1 MVIKNLSPT
10 FRTIVLN
17 IEDIRPKHWGY
28 SSQILGTNFVTS
40 SFYILLYFRYI
51 CIRVKHSKIYHM
63 IKQDYLI
70 RMIQEII
77 TLLVNAL
84 LNRQKIRKESW
95 VEYDDITRQIL
106 GIPSENLKDTDAEEI
121 INRYTND
128 PNQMGKIEL
137 AAMTMLKIAD
147 EMDNDHL
154 VMKSKLKQEGIT
166 LLEHVQTTGNTFS
179 LQRVS
184 LIAML
189 KK

>member
-1 MVIKNLSPT
+1 
-10 FRTIVLN
+10 
-17 IEDIRPKHWGY
+17 
-28 SSQILGTNFVTS
+28 
-40 SFYILLYFRYI
+40 
-51 CIRVKHSKIYHM
+51 M
-63 IKQDYLI
+63 IKQDYLL

-106 GIPSENLKDTDAEEI
+106 ELPSESLKDMSADDI
-121 INRYTND
+121 IKRYEGDSNR
-128 PNQMGKIEL
+128 MGKTEL

-147 EMDNDHL
+147 EMEDGEL
-154 VMKSKLKQEGIT
+154 ALKSRLQQEGLA
-166 LLEHVQTTGNTFS
+166 LLEYVQAKSGTFS
-179 LQRVS
+179 MQRVA

>member
-1 MVIKNLSPT
+1 
-10 FRTIVLN
+10 
-17 IEDIRPKHWGY
+17 
-28 SSQILGTNFVTS
+28 
-40 SFYILLYFRYI
+40 
-51 CIRVKHSKIYHM
+51 
-63 IKQDYLI
+63 
-70 RMIQEII
+70 MIQEII